1 MQYVI
6 LDLDLNEEVH
16 LRTIGS
22 LVLKTTVTA
31 KDIETV
37 LSLRRTYEAQKKR
50 LEIAENAL
58 VEFENDI
65 MARISAGAAVISPH
79 EVSIR
84 TVERRNV
91 PWKSV
96 AAELIGHEAAEAIL
110 KNTAPS
116 ISYRL
121 LVKEAA

>member
-1 MQYVI
+1 MRTQVG
-6 LDLDLNEEVH
+6 LDIKNPVN
-16 LRTIGS
+16 S
-22 LVLKTTVTA
+22 Q
-31 KDIETV
+31 DIETV
-37 LSLRRTYEAQKKR
+37 LRLRRAYDAQKKR

-58 VEFENDI
+58 VEFEKDI

-110 KNTAPS
+110 QNTAPS